1 MIKISFVN
9 ICGFLFTFW
18 SSAQKQK
25 MEIIS
30 VYEVNVISYLWDQ
43 HHHELLKYFLFTR
56 STCQSNL
63 ITKAICSRL
72 WMSDAET
79 SSIP

>member
-43 HHHELLKYFLFTR
+43 HHHELLNCFLFSR
-56 STCQSNL
+56 FFCQSNL
-63 ITKAICSRL
+63 TTKSFVPVFRCQ
-72 WMSDAET
+72 MQKF
-79 SSIP
+79 PV

>member
-1 MIKISFVN
+1 MIRITVLSIPVIFSLPSDQALK
-9 ICGFLFTFW
+9 
-18 SSAQKQK
+18 KK
-25 MEIIS
+25 EIIS
-30 VYEVNVISYLWDQ
+30 VDVSTISYLWDQ